1 MLATRRPFV
10 ASGAREGMEKC
21 MGVSSSEADEED
33 GEDGRLIKLAEAVGV
48 EVELVRAV
56 AKGLK
61 MGS

>member
-1 MLATRRPFV
+1 
-10 ASGAREGMEKC
+10 MEKC